1 MVVATIVGVSIV
13 AVAFM
18 AVFFVGICRDSS
30 CVNFCEVM
38 RLDTEPIGSARRGD
52 EVEHVQQDKL
62 VDRVPSVNMKVV
74 QLRSAKN
81 LSRSADRRIR
91 KPA

>member
-30 CVNFCEVM
+30 RIKLCEVM
-38 RLDTEPIGSARRGD
+38 KLDTEPMGSAGGLD
-52 EVEHVQQDKL
+52 EVEHVQRDEL
-62 VDRVPSVNMKVV
+62 VGRVGSANIKVV
-74 QLRSAKN
+74 QLRSAKYP
-81 LSRSADRRIR
+81 SRSADRRGR